1 MTDVLKPP
9 SLTMDHE
16 AKFNAIKEQLR
27 ELDREARDACYQLL
41 VLLVQSRDKANDLS
55 TEWDRSLH
63 TLSPSNQKEVSSLL
77 LGSGGVFFHDD
88 DVVFSLGFDYIN
100 VNNVYNISVD
110 FEADPG
116 SSCYRKCPQNIKPS
130 PRQRSRSA
138 ASSSSS
144 NATTPDTPR
153 SVPMAVESQPP
164 STPARSPNS
173 AGAIHKDDR
182 PLAPQAPETTKRWS
196 RIGDEMPKSS
206 PVSSP
211 TSSYSH
217 NDTTSAAR
225 SPSFSS
231 GPSSSK
237 RRSKPPTGQRKRR
250 RVVDD
255 DMEDKGPTGIC
266 RKCNPPRPIKDKT
279 YFKRH
284 MRQWHGEDQGK
295 GYLCPIEKSGS
306 VCNRA
311 IRDINNIRRHL
322 VDTHKMTRPDA
333 GKVVDGLELVFVEG
347 LR

>member
-1 MTDVLKPP
+1 MTDALEPP

-16 AKFNAIKEQLR
+16 AKFHAIKEQLR

-41 VLLVQSRDKANDLS
+41 VLLVQSRDKANVLS

-63 TLSPSNQKEVSSLL
+63 KLSPSNQKEVSSLL

-116 SSCYRKCPQNIKPS
+116 SSCYRKCPHNIKPS

-144 NATTPDTPR
+144 NTTSPDTPR
-153 SVPMAVESQPP
+153 SVPIAVDSQPP
-164 STPARSPNS
+164 STPSRSPNS
-173 AGAIHKDDR
+173 AGAVHDDDG
-182 PLAPQAPETTKRWS
+182 PLAQQAPETTKRWS
-196 RIGDEMPKSS
+196 RIGDQTPKSS

-217 NDTTSAAR
+217 NDAASTAR

-231 GPSSSK
+231 GPVRSK
-237 RRSKPPTGQRKRR
+237 RRSRAPTGQRKRR

-255 DMEDKGPTGIC
+255 NMEDKGIC
-266 RKCNPPRPIKDKT
+266 RKCNPPRPIRDKT

-284 MRQWHGEDQGK
+284 VRQFHGEDQGK
-295 GYLCPIEKSGS
+295 AYLCPIEKSGS
-306 VCNRA
+306 VCNRV

-333 GKVVDGLELVFVEG
+333 GKLVKGLKMVFVEG